1 MRMTAEPQLA
11 RAGDI
16 EALEIELLLEAMLRH
31 HGYDFRG
38 YAPASLRRRLR
49 GIAADWG
56 EQSIAGLVERVL
68 HDPGAGER
76 LVHGVT
82 VDVSSMFR
90 DPPFWRALRALLA
103 PLLAGESAP
112 RIWHAGCGSGEEVYS
127 MAILLEEEGF
137 GSRARIYATDLSGLA
152 LGRAKEG
159 VFPLARMKEFT
170 RNYQRAGGKV
180 DFSDYYSAKHERAI
194 LGRGLARRV
203 VWGQHNLV
211 SDASFN
217 EFHLILVR
225 NVLIYFGRELQARVH
240 RVIYASLAP
249 LGLLGLGRSET
260 VEFSPHE
267 GDYVQAVEGQ
277 KLYRRIR

>member
-1 MRMTAEPQLA
+1 MTAEPELA
-11 RAGDI
+11 CTPDL
-16 EALEIELLLEAMLRH
+16 EALEIELLLDAMLQR

-49 GIAADWG
+49 GLATDWG

-76 LVHGVT
+76 FVHAVT

-90 DPPFWRALRALLA
+90 DPPFWKALRALLA
-103 PLLAGESAP
+103 PLLAGEPAP

-137 GSRARIYATDLSGLA
+137 GGRARIYATDLSGSA
-152 LGRAKEG
+152 LKRAQG
-159 VFPLARMKEFT
+159 GIFPVARMKEFT
-170 RNYQRAGGKV
+170 HNYQRAGGKA
-180 DFSDYYSAKHERAI
+180 DFSDYYSAKHESAI
-194 LGRGLARRV
+194 LQRALARHV

-217 EFHLILVR
+217 EFHVILAR
-225 NVLIYFGRELQARVH
+225 NVLIYFGRELQARVQ
-240 RVIYASLAP
+240 RLLYASLAP
-249 LGLLGLGRSET
+249 LALLGLGHSET
-260 VEFSPHE
+260 VVYSPHE
-267 GDYVQAVEGQ
+267 ADYMQAVEGQ
-277 KLYRRIR
+277 KLYRRVR

>member
-1 MRMTAEPQLA
+1 MTTGPELV
-11 RAGDI
+11 RAGDL
-16 EALEIELLLEAMLRH
+16 EALEIELLLEALLRR

-38 YAPASLRRRLR
+38 YSPASLRRRLR
-49 GIAADWG
+49 GLAAAWG
-56 EQSIAGLVERVL
+56 EKSIAGLVERVL

-76 LVHGVT
+76 FVHGVT

-90 DPPFWRALRALLA
+90 DPPFWRALRGLLG
-103 PLLAGESAP
+103 PLFAGEAAQ

-137 GSRARIYATDLSGLA
+137 GGSVRIYATDLSGLA
-152 LGRAKEG
+152 LERAKEG
-159 VFPLARMKEFT
+159 IFPLARMQEFT
-170 RNYQRAGGKV
+170 RNYQRAGGNA
-180 DFSDYYSAKHERAI
+180 DFSEYYSAKHEHAI
-194 LGRGLARRV
+194 LRRTLARRV
-203 VWGQHNLV
+203 VWGPHNLV

-217 EFHLILVR
+217 EFHLILAR
-225 NVLIYFGRELQARVH
+225 NVFIYFGRELQARVH
-240 RVIYASLAP
+240 RLIYESLAP

-267 GDYVQAVEGQ
+267 ADYVQAVEGQ